1 MYCSDK
7 LQPETKQV
15 FNIII
20 ISTIYNLACMPAIF
34 SYRQHAA
41 ETLSLYL
48 LDFTGLVSQCPVSN
62 HQVAMI

>member
-41 ETLSLYL
+41 EICLFICSIL
-48 LDFTGLVSQCPVSN
+48 LGSSVSVQYRTIKL
-62 HQVAMI
+62 Q